1 MRPDIKL
8 ALASSSATSSQ
19 KTLRVDVDV
28 ELDRALRLRRGG
40 EPVAQI
46 GREVEGA
53 RRLLTARYV
62 DFDGMA
68 LCRRCVLPW
77 P

>member
-1 MRPDIKL
+1 LENHPF
-8 ALASSSATSSQ
+8 ASQ
-19 KTLRVDVDV
+19 KALRIDVDV
-28 ELDRALRLRRGG
+28 ELDRALGFRRRG

-46 GREVEGA
+46 GREVEAA
-53 RRLLTARYV
+53 RRERLLTTRHV

-68 LCRRCVLPW
+68 LCRRFALPW